1 MSGQFGESP
10 NSLPLHHLHLA
21 LKSSTAL
28 GKKHGPSFVYFV
40 SVTPWFSVSS
50 SQFPLIR
57 GVHII
62 LFLSWHLGK
71 VTEVPRL
78 WETHRKKLFR
88 RRWCSAVMEQKKE
101 IKRRWDSWRP
111 GIAPCP
117 ASVIKT
123 IFLTSKLPPLIM
135 SLTFQLES
143 SQLGIPNSGADIL
156 RVSGQPWHA
165 CLWNG
170 DLCQLY
176 VWLGSCI
183 WHAQQDPSRAAEG
196 RTVHSCLLQAEFG
209 LEQSWFSSKM
219 SQSAGPLWSLKK
231 KKKTKK
237 THDPLPAC
245 IRWTRHVSD
254 SFILSREFVG
264 SWTRTRGF
272 GTWEGFPLSGVA
284 YHQSN
289 PVCRLIRLKL

>member
-143 SQLGIPNSGADIL
+143 SQLGIPSSGADIL

-231 KKKTKK
+231 KKNKK
-237 THDPLPAC
+237 NHT
-245 IRWTRHVSD
+245 
-254 SFILSREFVG
+254 ILSLPVFDGPDMWVILSSFPGNLWGAEPGREDLEPG
-264 SWTRTRGF
+264 RGF
-272 GTWEGFPLSGVA
+272 HCLEWPITSQIQCVG
-284 YHQSN
+284 
-289 PVCRLIRLKL
+289 

>member
-1 MSGQFGESP
+1 METDRGAKTLG
-10 NSLPLHHLHLA
+10 NS
-21 LKSSTAL
+21 
-28 GKKHGPSFVYFV
+28 
-40 SVTPWFSVSS
+40 W
-50 SQFPLIR
+50 
-57 GVHII
+57 
-62 LFLSWHLGK
+62 
-71 VTEVPRL
+71 
-78 WETHRKKLFR
+78 KKLFR
-88 RRWCSAVMEQKKE
+88 TRWCSAVMEQKKE
-101 IKRRWDSWRP
+101 IKGWWDSRGP

-117 ASVIKT
+117 ASVVKT

-143 SQLGIPNSGADIL
+143 SRLGIPNSEADFPP
-156 RVSGQPWHA
+156 VSGQPWHA

-183 WHAQQDPSRAAEG
+183 WRAQQDPGRASEG
-196 RTVHSCLLQAEFG
+196 RAGHSCLLQAEFG

-219 SQSAGPLWSLKK
+219 SQSAGPLRSLKK
-231 KKKTKK
+231 KKKKK
-237 THDPLPAC
+237 TRSSHTAC

-284 YHQSN
+284 YHQ
-289 PVCRLIRLKL
+289 

>member
-1 MSGQFGESP
+1 MESDRGAKTLG
-10 NSLPLHHLHLA
+10 NS
-21 LKSSTAL
+21 
-28 GKKHGPSFVYFV
+28 
-40 SVTPWFSVSS
+40 W
-50 SQFPLIR
+50 
-57 GVHII
+57 
-62 LFLSWHLGK
+62 
-71 VTEVPRL
+71 
-78 WETHRKKLFR
+78 KKLFR
-88 RRWCSAVMEQKKE
+88 TRWCSAVMEQKKE
-101 IKRRWDSWRP
+101 IKGWWDSRGP

-117 ASVIKT
+117 ASVVKT

-143 SQLGIPNSGADIL
+143 SRLGIPNSEADFPP
-156 RVSGQPWHA
+156 VSGQPWHA

-183 WHAQQDPSRAAEG
+183 WRAQQDPGRASEG
-196 RTVHSCLLQAEFG
+196 RAGHSCLLQAEFG

-219 SQSAGPLWSLKK
+219 SQSAGPLRSLKK
-231 KKKTKK
+231 KKKKARSSHT
-237 THDPLPAC
+237 AC